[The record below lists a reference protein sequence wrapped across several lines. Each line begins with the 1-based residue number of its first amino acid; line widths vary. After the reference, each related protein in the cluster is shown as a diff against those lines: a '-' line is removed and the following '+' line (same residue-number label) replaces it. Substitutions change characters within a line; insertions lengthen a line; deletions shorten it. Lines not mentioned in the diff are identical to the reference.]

1 MKNRKTD
8 IPEDIY
14 QDEVVLFF
22 AGGYHTTPQIVL
34 RRYLEQYSQAPEA
47 APEPFRLEENEMT
60 ILRDMLSKTNK

>member
-8 IPEDIY
+8 IPEEIY

-22 AGGYHTTPQIVL
+22 ADRYHTTPQKVL
-34 RRYLEQYSQAPEA
+34 RRFLEQYSHAPEA

-60 ILRDMLSKTNK
+60 ILRDMLSRTNK